1 MNKKTRHITIDKT
14 LNKLNSTELLKFY
27 NDLNKRIVQ
36 IKVSK

>member
-1 MNKKTRHITIDKT
+1 MTIDKT